1 MDELV
6 LWYTFD
12 EVQGQVVIDDS
23 GNGLDATVHDN
34 PESLDSPNGMALKFD
49 GDKDKLSVVY
59 ADALNLPSYTVS
71 IWMNTEKA
79 SAAYTGVFGRSG
91 RQNCFWIHNG
101 QTDSW
106 GVHHRYRDG
115 SNNNHGAPNA
125 GASAH
130 GEWVLVT
137 LTKDA
142 NGSATY
148 VDGQRVATGTVSHEY
163 MSNRSTLY
171 LGANPDNGSDQW
183 YKGQLDDVRLYKV
196 AMSHAEVMQLYNG
209 GKGDFSEAPQ
219 ITLEGEGFVRVTL
232 GRVHRSRG
240 HGE

>member
-1 MDELV
+1 M
-6 LWYTFD
+6 
-12 EVQGQVVIDDS
+12 
-23 GNGLDATVHDN
+23 
-34 PESLDSPNGMALKFD
+34 
-49 GDKDKLSVVY
+49 
-59 ADALNLPSYTVS
+59 
-71 IWMNTEKA
+71 
-79 SAAYTGVFGRSG
+79 
-91 RQNCFWIHNG
+91 
-101 QTDSW
+101 
-106 GVHHRYRDG
+106 
-115 SNNNHGAPNA
+115 
-125 GASAH
+125 
-130 GEWVLVT
+130 
-137 LTKDA
+137 TKDA

-232 GRVHRSRG
+232 G
-240 HGE
+240 GEYTEAGATASDAEDGDLTDSIVTTLSCSCLS